1 MQRVVVVGGG
11 LAGLVAAREIA
22 RSGREVTLLERSQR
36 LGGKAGA
43 NRHGERLVEHGYHVF
58 PTWYPNVRRL
68 LRELGVTLIDFDR
81 YHYVLPGEYPEK
93 VTVRGP
99 SSLGAVVHN
108 LTHGL
113 LPWYQTV
120 LFYAFTL
127 DLVAKDISDKHL
139 LDRVSEIG
147 LMRQAW
153 YVTEAV
159 AEMNQENLLKASAI
173 PAYEMSAMTAKRIG
187 GYWMQQASPFLS
199 VLPGDLQSTFIEPLA
214 KTVRD
219 AGVQVRLGVEVTG
232 FDVADGRIASVRV
245 GDERITADAFVLA
258 VPFEVARGWIAEP
271 LFTLDP
277 SLGNMHL
284 LEAQP
289 MSALHVRTKKRIPGL
304 PREHVFF
311 HGGAFGL
318 SFIDVAPLWSGW
330 EGSELSF
337 IASNFAPLRGLS
349 EEGAT
354 RALLAEISDYLPL
367 RDSDIVDTVLN
378 TNVSTPLFINT
389 IGAWPNRPTAR
400 TFAKN
405 LYVAGDYAKNPIDL
419 ACMEGAVHASLQ
431 AARALLRDA
440 GVTTKLPEPEVPPVP
455 SRALLL
461 ALRAGLFPAV
471 VAAYGTSR
479 IVEALF
485 PKAPRRSSAHA
496 RQHRKAGSR

>member
-1 MQRVVVVGGG
+1 MQHVVVVGGG
-11 LAGLVAAREIA
+11 LAGLVSARAI
-22 RSGREVTLLERSQR
+22 SKTGRRVTLLEKSARI
-36 LGGKAGA
+36 GGKAGA
-43 NRHGERLVEHGYHVF
+43 DLHGERLVEHGYHVF
-58 PTWYPNVRRL
+58 PTWYPNVRRI
-68 LRELGVTLIDFDR
+68 LREIDVTLVDFDR
-81 YHYVLPGEYPEK
+81 YHYLLPGAFPEK

-99 SSLGAVVHN
+99 SSLGAVAHN
-108 LTHGL
+108 LMHGL

-120 LFYAFTL
+120 LFYNFTL
-127 DLVAKDISDKHL
+127 DLVSQGLSNKRL

-187 GYWMQQASPFLS
+187 SYWMKQASPFLS
-199 VLPGDLQSTFIEPLA
+199 VLPGDLQSTFIEPLG
-214 KTVRD
+214 KTVKD
-219 AGVQVRLGVEVTG
+219 AGVDVRLGTTVSG
-232 FDVADGRIASVRV
+232 LDVVDGRVAAVKTA
-245 GDERITADAFVLA
+245 GERIVADAFVLA
-258 VPFEVARGWIAEP
+258 VPFEVARTWIDDS
-271 LFTLDP
+271 LFALDP
-277 SLGNMHL
+277 SLGNMNL

-289 MSALHVRTKKRIPGL
+289 MCSLHVRTNKRVAGI

-354 RALLAEISDYLPL
+354 RALLGEIFDYLPIKDQDI
-367 RDSDIVDTVLN
+367 RDVVLN
-378 TNVSTPLFINT
+378 TNVKTPLFINT

-400 TFAKN
+400 TRAKN
-405 LYVAGDYAKNPIDL
+405 LYVAGDFARNRIDL
-419 ACMEGAVHASLQ
+419 ACMEGAVQSSLL
-431 AARALLRDA
+431 AARALLEDA
-440 GVTTKLPEPEVPPVP
+440 GVKDGLPEPLQPPVP

-461 ALRAGLFPAV
+461 ALRAGLAPAV
-471 VAAYGTSR
+471 LAAYATAR
-479 IVEALF
+479 VAEAIS
-485 PKAPRRSSAHA
+485 PKVSPRSASHR
-496 RQHRKAGSR
+496 RQRGKAGAR